1 MPLNVVLFEPEIPPN
16 TGNVIRLCANAG
28 ARLHLVKPL
37 GFRLDARA
45 VRRSGLDYAELTE
58 VCVHE
63 DLAACLASLGR
74 GPPDPPAWYALTT
87 KGVVSHDRVG
97 YAAGDVVVFGPETRG
112 LPDPVLQACPPER
125 RLRIPMRPDAR
136 SLNLSNAVAVVV
148 YEAWRQLGWS
158 GAACGPSA
166 TTAFRS

>member
-16 TGNVIRLCANAG
+16 TGNVIRLCANTG

-45 VRRSGLDYAELTE
+45 VRRSGLDYAELAE
-58 VCVHE
+58 VRVHD
-63 DLAACLASLGR
+63 DLATCLAELGR
-74 GPPDPPAWYALTT
+74 ADPADGSGWYALTT
-87 KGVVSHDRVG
+87 KGALSYDRVA

-112 LPDPVLQACPPER
+112 LPDEVLQACPPQR
-125 RLRIPMRPDAR
+125 RLRIPMQPLAR

-148 YEAWRQLGWS
+148 YEAWRQLGWT
-158 GAACGPSA
+158 GA
-166 TTAFRS
+166 TASRS